1 VCEGK
6 TAVILSAGTEL
17 TEGIIQ
23 DTHVRFLASELTSM
37 GMVVLRGVQV
47 PDDPA
52 AFQDELGRA
61 VRDACLVIVTGG
73 LGPTADDLTRE
84 VVASAAGVGLEFHPE
99 VWEGLLRRFA
109 GRKIS
114 DTNRKQAMAPSGF
127 ELLPNPNGTAPGF
140 LGSVGDAFVAA
151 LPGPPS
157 ELRPMFAASVLPK
170 LRLRFGG
177 PGEGDI
183 LWGTALMVP
192 ESSLEEALKTCSGAA
207 ASPSAS
213 QPAGLPP
220 GAAAVRWGTRVDEDR
235 IAFSL
240 RGGTAEDR
248 SALFER
254 LVAHLDPI
262 RIRAGDTRP
271 AQALTEALLSSK
283 ATLVTAESC
292 TGGLIGKYMT
302 DLPGSSRVYWGGY
315 AAYSYEAKQRLLGVD
330 AGLLER
336 HGAVSEHAVRAMAEG
351 SLAASGADASIAV
364 SGIAGPDGGTPE
376 KPVGTVW
383 IAVGL
388 RGKDCAV
395 RLFSFSGSRDMVRR
409 RTAVA
414 AMLFAESRLR
424 GREFLDTRA
433 KW

>member
-23 DTHVRFLASELTSM
+23 DTHVRFLASHLTSM
-37 GMVVLRGVQV
+37 GMVVLRGVQL
-47 PDDPA
+47 PDDAA
-52 AFQDELGRA
+52 AFRDEVDRA

-84 VVASAAGVGLEFHPE
+84 VVAAAAGAGLEFHPE

-127 ELLPNPNGTAPGF
+127 ALLPNPNGTAPGF
-140 LGSVGDAFVAA
+140 HGTVGDALVVA

-157 ELRPMFAASVLPK
+157 ELRPMFAESVIPL
-170 LRLRFGG
+170 LRSRFGG

-192 ESSLEEALKTCSGAA
+192 ESSLEEALKICSGAA
-207 ASPSAS
+207 S
-213 QPAGLPP
+213 
-220 GAAAVRWGTRVDEDR
+220 AVRWGTRVDEDR
-235 IAFSL
+235 ITFSL
-240 RGGTAEDR
+240 RGGRAEDR
-248 SALFER
+248 TALFER
-254 LVAHLDPI
+254 LAAHLDPV
-262 RIRAGDTRP
+262 RIRPGDTRP
-271 AQALTEALLSSK
+271 AQALTEALIGSK

-292 TGGLIGKYMT
+292 TGGMIGKYMT
-302 DLPGSSRVYWGGY
+302 DLPGSSRVFWGGF

-336 HGAVSEHAVRAMAEG
+336 HGAVSEQAVRAMAEG

-364 SGIAGPDGGTPE
+364 SGIAGPEGGTVE

-388 RGKDCAV
+388 RGRGCVA
-395 RLFSFSGSRDMVRR
+395 RLFFFSGSRDMVRR

-414 AMLFAESRLR
+414 AMLFAESRLQ